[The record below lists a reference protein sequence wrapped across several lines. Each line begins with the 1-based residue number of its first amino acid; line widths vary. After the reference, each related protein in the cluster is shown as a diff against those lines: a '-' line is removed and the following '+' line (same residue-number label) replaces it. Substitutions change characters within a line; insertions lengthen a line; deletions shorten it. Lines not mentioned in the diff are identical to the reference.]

1 MVNDPVDMAA
11 LRGRGVDGRITDGPT
26 RAREVLAERAD
37 AGFAEKPLLHLA
49 PALRK
54 PPPRG
59 RHEAAPASTI
69 RPVRPPAPF
78 LTKKSREP
86 LARLPAGSVSGFYKT
101 GPTN

>member
-78 LTKKSREP
+78 LTKKKPGAPSEAPGWIGLRF
-86 LARLPAGSVSGFYKT
+86 LQN
-101 GPTN
+101 GPD